1 MAAHA
6 VTLTVTT
13 TGDQLDVPG
22 VISGDVVIE
31 PRRCKVKRTTFFG
44 VHGETEIT
52 GGRSGRAIHI
62 PVLIQDAS
70 AFDTARKLADFI
82 DYTVGTTALQKNGTL
97 DFVSA
102 SDHSKFLNCT
112 FDGVEFEPGHSVKQD
127 IGGTAGGGWI
137 AYCILH
143 FYQLTDGAA
152 ETP

>member
-1 MAAHA
+1 MPAHA
-6 VTLTVTT
+6 VTLTQTT
-13 TGDQLDVPG
+13 TGDLLDIPG
-22 VISGDVVIE
+22 VLAGDVVIE
-31 PRRCKVKRTTFFG
+31 PRRVTVKVTSYFG
-44 VHGETEIT
+44 VDGESEIT
-52 GGRSGRAIHI
+52 GGRGGRGIHI

-82 DYTVGTTALQKNGTL
+82 DYTVGTTALLKNGTL

-112 FDGVEFEPGHSVKQD
+112 FRGVEFESGHSVKQD

-152 ETP
+152 ES

>member
-6 VTLTVTT
+6 VTLTTT
-13 TGDQLDVPG
+13 TLGDLIDVPG
-22 VISGDVVIE
+22 RIAGDVVIE
-31 PRRCKVKRTTFFG
+31 PRRVKVKRTTFFG
-44 VHGETEIT
+44 VNGESEII

-82 DYTVGTTALQKNGTL
+82 DYDLATEALQLNGTL
-97 DFVSA
+97 DFVSE

-137 AYCILH
+137 AYCLLH

-152 ETP
+152 EV